1 MWATATSQIA
11 AIPLSLWLNLISNL
25 PLPLLDKI
33 AARYRYCC
41 SVWRTILDT
50 ELYATCPGERVLA
63 AIRFNVIFLH
73 LKHQN
78 ENAWT
83 FSSKDAESLTTHGCV
98 IWCSQIVC
106 IRHCSLKHY
115 NRILLCEL
123 QCLFDWWRVMSQ
135 RLISACADRIGYI
148 TNFCS
153 MI

>member
-1 MWATATSQIA
+1 MAQMWATATSQIA

-78 ENAWT
+78 ENA
-83 FSSKDAESLTTHGCV
+83 
-98 IWCSQIVC
+98 
-106 IRHCSLKHY
+106 
-115 NRILLCEL
+115 
-123 QCLFDWWRVMSQ
+123 
-135 RLISACADRIGYI
+135 
-148 TNFCS
+148 
-153 MI
+153 